1 MAFPLLAVAGTVA
14 PVAAGWA
21 KDKFLSNSQNSQQ
34 TQNQQMSFGQVNN
47 RAQNSGSENS
57 GFMGQYGNVGAG
69 LAGAVTGAG
78 LAYSDFEDGQ
88 SLSSKAR
95 NMVGKG
101 LAGAGAGVFTK
112 LANDAIQAEGGSM
125 KASAYSAIAGGLG
138 SYLKDGGP
146 GVLKSAM
153 ASGMA
158 GFGADKVHDNLAES
172 GHEGLA
178 DSLSGAIQGGG
189 LGYSTLGGLT
199 GTGIGS
205 ATGGLAGL
213 AQNYFGGGDDY
224 SNAGTSASGFG
235 ANQVSNEIS
244 TEIPQFANL
253 GQPQRSEIAQVA
265 LPQESRSV
273 DTSYDQGYE
282 V

>member
-21 KDKFLSNSQNSQQ
+21 KDKFLSNSQNNQQ
-34 TQNQQMSFGQVNN
+34 AQNQQMSFVQVNN
-47 RAQNSGSENS
+47 SAQNSGSENS
-57 GFMGQYGNVGAG
+57 GFMGQYGNLGAG
-69 LAGAVTGAG
+69 LAGAATGAG

-146 GVLKSAM
+146 GVIKSAM
-153 ASGMA
+153 ASGAA
-158 GFGADKVHDNLAES
+158 GFGADKVHDKLAES

-189 LGYSTLGGLT
+189 LGYSTLGGVT
-199 GTGIGS
+199 GAGIGG

-224 SNAGTSASGFG
+224 SNAGASASGFS
-235 ANQVSNEIS
+235 ANQVNSEIS

-253 GQPQRSEIAQVA
+253 GQPQRSELEQLA

-273 DTSYDQGYE
+273 DKSYDQGYE
-282 V
+282 A